1 MKIMKKRAEINQ
13 RKNKNYRENNK
24 TKVIPLTRLIVCR
37 PQARMINHL
46 KKKEQYQRLKSDES
60 IMNNLS

>member
-1 MKIMKKRAEINQ
+1 MKHMKIMKKRAEINQ
-13 RKNKNYRENNK
+13 MKNKNYRENNK

-46 KKKEQYQRLKSDES
+46 KKKE
-60 IMNNLS
+60 

>member
-1 MKIMKKRAEINQ
+1 MKHMKIMKKRAEINQ

-46 KKKEQYQRLKSDES
+46 KKNS
-60 IMNNLS
+60 IRGSKVMRAL